1 MFLSVHSFP
10 KKHYLH
16 TILNILDNEKG
27 KIVLYYSGDITD
39 KDIAVELRN
48 RLPRYMIPNL
58 IIKLDSI
65 PMTANGKIDRV
76 SLKKMYSEQ

>member
-1 MFLSVHSFP
+1 M
-10 KKHYLH
+10 
-16 TILNILDNEKG
+16 
-27 KIVLYYSGDITD
+27 TD